1 MKYILFYIIT
11 ICSFSFAQNRVGE
24 WSAHLSYNE
33 GNFVYNKENVIYVG
47 TKSQYYTYN
56 LLDNSIESFSK
67 LNSLND
73 VNVTAINFDNQT
85 NTLIIGYEN
94 GNVDLVKKRQVIN
107 IPFIK

>member
-56 LLDNSIESFSK
+56 LLDNSI
-67 LNSLND
+67 NND
-73 VNVTAINFDNQT
+73 NFEFHINFKIIVKFNF
-85 NTLIIGYEN
+85 NTSLEPKPT
-94 GNVDLVKKRQVIN
+94 LFPVKADC
-107 IPFIK
+107 PDAAFA